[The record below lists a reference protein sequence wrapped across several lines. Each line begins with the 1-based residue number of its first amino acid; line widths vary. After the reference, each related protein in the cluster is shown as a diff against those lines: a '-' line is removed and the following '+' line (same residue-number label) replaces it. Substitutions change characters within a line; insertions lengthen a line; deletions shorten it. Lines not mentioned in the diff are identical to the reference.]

1 MQAEIVIQSLLSS
14 LVQSINDV
22 AKNRDDAKD
31 FKYAELT
38 GRLDT
43 MRVVLQYIQQQLE
56 APDPEPEDEPK
67 AGEEKTPPLKAKVT
81 GKRSKGAKL
90 VPVAAEPKTEEGPKK

>member
-1 MQAEIVIQSLLSS
+1 MQSEIVIQSLMAS
-14 LVQSINDV
+14 LVQSINDGT
-22 AKNRDDAKD
+22 KSRDDAKD

-81 GKRSKGAKL
+81 GKRSKGAKQ
-90 VPVAAEPKTEEGPKK
+90 VPVAEELKGAEETK